1 MQSHNGDYLIGA
13 RRAPMPITETWPPA
27 KEPTAP
33 ITTRI
38 TRWRHNHLLII
49 LVVLA
54 TLMLLLALISGTVLY
69 FHNNTTCSNLKYRHE
84 SMISDNGLVIME
96 SLSMFL
102 KSPLLIRHVVISG
115 KYGAI

>member
-1 MQSHNGDYLIGA
+1 MIHQQHHYKMQPHNGDYLIGA

-33 ITTRI
+33 MTTRI

-69 FHNNTTCSNLKYRHE
+69 FHCK
-84 SMISDNGLVIME
+84 
-96 SLSMFL
+96 
-102 KSPLLIRHVVISG
+102 
-115 KYGAI
+115 